1 MAMGGILM
9 KEKNWKQNLLAG
21 LLLALKTWV
30 PIAVLLLLISWLFH
44 PEFLR
49 TSGVYVQSFAV
60 VWIMA
65 ETAVV
70 IRRR

>member
-21 LLLALKTWV
+21 LLLALKIWV
-30 PIAVLLLLISWLFH
+30 PIAVLLLLVSWLFH

>member
-21 LLLALKTWV
+21 LLLALKIWV

-44 PEFLR
+44 PEFLH

>member
-21 LLLALKTWV
+21 LLLALKIWV

-60 VWIMA
+60 VWITA